1 MLGRLRRRGRRSGLS
16 PFKAGAIAIVALVVF
31 VYLGFTKFANPLASP
46 YTIHAVFANANGLL
60 PGSPVRIA
68 GVNVGAVS
76 SVGAVPGCRTGGSVQ
91 TTGATTEQQC
101 TAADVTMTIDG
112 NGLPI
117 HKDAT
122 FAIRPRIFL
131 EGNFFVDVSPG
142 TPEAPDAP
150 STWTFPIQQG
160 TEPVQFDQVVT
171 SLQAPTRANLQTL
184 LQQFGTALKKGGPS
198 FNASIQYWLPAYEY
212 SAVVSHDALGIQPH
226 DLSDWLAEQG
236 EVSGAIDTHPQNLEN
251 LITNFNTTAHSFAV
265 ENTALSQA
273 VAELPQTLAAA
284 IPAFHAL
291 NAAFCSGAQVPNCAP
306 GPLPQLAK
314 ALIPG
319 VKSTG
324 PMIDASLPFITQL
337 RYLVSPPELRGLTAD
352 LAKTVPALSNLTRES
367 TPLMANGVRPAATCA
382 ENVVLPWSRLT
393 INDGHFDA
401 SNGFPPR
408 PVYVEA
414 VDFLPGL
421 AGESRDF
428 DANGPYIRVLGT
440 GGTLTYSASPGL
452 VGQSLEPLQGEQPQ
466 PPPGE
471 KSPPLEPNVPCETQ
485 QAITDLSASTG
496 GPPQQ
501 ESSDSSLTSPGASLR
516 WESAAAAALPQIS
529 QLAGQ
534 DGLKLGTAAMPSGT
548 SSGTDSSAKRGAAH
562 RSTK

>member
-1 MLGRLRRRGRRSGLS
+1 MLGLLRRRGRKVGMS

-31 VYLGFTKFANPLASP
+31 VYLGFTKFANPFATP
-46 YTIHAVFANANGLL
+46 YTVHAVFSNANGLK

-68 GVNVGAVS
+68 GVNVG
-76 SVGAVPGCRTGGSVQ
+76 SVTGVGPVPGCRTGGSLQ
-91 TTGATTEQQC
+91 TTDASTNQQC
-101 TAADVTMTIDG
+101 TAADITMTIDS

-142 TPEAPDAP
+142 TPEAPTAP
-150 STWTFPIQQG
+150 SSWTFPIQQG
-160 TEPVQFDQVVT
+160 TEPVQFDQVVS

-184 LQQFGTALKKGGPS
+184 LQQFGGALKKGGPS
-198 FNASIQYWLPAYEY
+198 YNASIQYWLPAYEY

-226 DLSDWLAEQG
+226 DLSNWIAEQG

-251 LITNFNTTAHSFAV
+251 LITNFNTTAHSFAI
-265 ENTALSQA
+265 ENTALSKA
-273 VAELPQTLAAA
+273 VADLPQTLSAAL
-284 IPAFHAL
+284 PAFHSL
-291 NAAFCSGAQVPNCAP
+291 NASFCSGPQVPDCAP

-367 TPLMANGVRPAATCA
+367 IPLMANGVRPAASCA
-382 ENVVLPWSRLT
+382 ENVVIPWSKLT
-393 INDGHFDA
+393 INDPHFNA

-440 GGTLTYSASPGL
+440 GGTLTYSLQPGL
-452 VGQSLEPLQGEQPQ
+452 LGQALAPLQGEEPQ

-471 KSPPLEPNVPCETQ
+471 KSPPLEPDVPCETQ

-496 GPPQQ
+496 GPPAQ
-501 ESSDSSLTSPGASLR
+501 ESSNLTAPGANLR
-516 WESAAAAALPQIS
+516 WDSAAASALGQIS
-529 QLAGQ
+529 SLAGQ
-534 DGLKLGTAAMPSGT
+534 DGLTLGTAAMPTGT
-548 SSGTDSSAKRGAAH
+548 SSATDNSAKRSA
-562 RSTK
+562 K

>member
-1 MLGRLRRRGRRSGLS
+1 MLGRLRRRGRRRGLS
-16 PFKAGAIAIVALVVF
+16 PFKAGAIALVALCVF
-31 VYLGFTKFANPLASP
+31 VYLGFTKFANPFATP
-46 YTIHAVFANANGLL
+46 FTIHAVFANANGVL

-68 GVNVGAVS
+68 GVDVGQVS
-76 SVGAVPGCRTGGSVQ
+76 GVGAVPGCRTGGSTQ
-91 TTGATTEQQC
+91 TTDASGAQQC
-101 TAADVTMTIDG
+101 QAADVTMTIDS

-122 FAIRPRIFL
+122 FAVRPRTFL
-131 EGNFFVDVSPG
+131 EGNFFVDLSPG
-142 TPEAPDAP
+142 TPEAPVAP
-150 STWTFPIQQG
+150 SSWTFPIQQG
-160 TEPVQFDQVVT
+160 IEPVQLDQVIT
-171 SLQAPTRANLQTL
+171 SLQAPTRTNLQTL
-184 LQQFGTALKKGGPS
+184 LQQFGTAVKKGGPS
-198 FNASIQYWLPAYEY
+198 YNASIQYWLPAYEY
-212 SAVVSHDALGIQPH
+212 SAVVSHDALGIQPN

-251 LITNFNTTAHSFAV
+251 LITDFNTTAHSFAV

-284 IPAFHAL
+284 IPALHAL
-291 NAAFCSGAQVPNCAP
+291 NTAFCSGPQVPDCAA

-337 RYLVSPPELRGLTAD
+337 RYLVSPSELRGLTAD

-367 TPLMANGVRPAATCA
+367 IPLMANGVRPAATCA
-382 ENVVLPWSRLT
+382 QNVILPWSRLT

-401 SNGFPPR
+401 SNGFPAR

-428 DANGPYIRVLGT
+428 DANGPYIRILGT

-466 PPPGE
+466 PPPGG
-471 KSPPLEPNVPCETQ
+471 KAPPLEPDVPCETQ
-485 QAITDLSASTG
+485 QPITDLSAPTG
-496 GPPQQ
+496 GPPAQ
-501 ESSDSSLTSPGASLR
+501 ESSDSSLTAPGASLR
-516 WESAAAAALPQIS
+516 WDSAAAAALPEIS

-534 DGLKLGTAAMPSGT
+534 DGLKLGTASMPASSSDNSDKRSG
-548 SSGTDSSAKRGAAH
+548 SSK
-562 RSTK
+562 

>member
-1 MLGRLRRRGRRSGLS
+1 MLGRLRRRRRRSGLS
-16 PFKAGAIAIVALVVF
+16 PFKAGAIAIVALAVF
-31 VYLGFTKFANPLASP
+31 VYLGFTKFANPFATP

-91 TTGATTEQQC
+91 STGATTEQQC

-131 EGNFFVDVSPG
+131 EGNFFVDLSPG

-226 DLSDWLAEQG
+226 DLSNWLAEQG

-428 DANGPYIRVLGT
+428 DSNGPYIRVLGT

-485 QAITDLSASTG
+485 QAITDLSAPTG

-548 SSGTDSSAKRGAAH
+548 SSGTDSSAKRGAA
-562 RSTK
+562 K